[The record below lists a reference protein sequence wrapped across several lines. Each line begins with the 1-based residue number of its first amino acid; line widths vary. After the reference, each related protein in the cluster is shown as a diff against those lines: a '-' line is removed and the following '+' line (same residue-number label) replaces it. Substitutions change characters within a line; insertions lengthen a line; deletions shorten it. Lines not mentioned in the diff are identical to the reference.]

1 MDNHATTSSS
11 KLPQVVI
18 VGAGFGGLRAALRLA
33 NKPVQV
39 TLVDQ
44 HNYHLFQPLLYQVA
58 TAGLSAD
65 EIAYPLRAILSR
77 QRNARFR
84 LARIEQIDLAQR
96 KLLTAAEEIP
106 YDYLVLA
113 VGGVTNYFGMESI
126 ARNSFGLKSLEDAR
140 NIRNHLLNIFERAS
154 IETDPEIQ
162 RALLTFV
169 VVGGGPTGVE
179 CAGAISELIRLVLS
193 RDFPQ
198 LNFDSVRVILLEALD
213 RLLTQMPPDLS
224 QATLEALQA
233 KRVEVRLNTAVK
245 DFDGKCLTLQ
255 DGQSLLTHTLIW
267 AAGIRVHPLLDT
279 LDLPKGKQGRVKVL
293 PTLQLAD
300 HPEVFVIGDAAYQ
313 EVDGQALPM
322 VAPVAMQQGE
332 TAADN
337 VMNHLSRRPLQE
349 FVYKD
354 PGVLAT
360 IGRNRAVAW
369 LGRFKFKGFPAWVVW
384 LVVHIMKLIGF
395 RNRLLVLINWAW
407 EYLFFDR
414 ANRIIE
420 R

>member
-1 MDNHATTSSS
+1 MNSQSTSSP
-11 KLPQVVI
+11 KLPHVVI
-18 VGAGFGGLRAALRLA
+18 VGAGFGGLRAARRLA
-33 NKPVQV
+33 GKLLQV

-58 TAGLSAD
+58 TAGLSAY
-65 EIAYPLRAILSR
+65 EIAYPLRAILRR
-77 QRNARFR
+77 QRNAHFR
-84 LARIEQIDLAQR
+84 LARVEQVDLAQR
-96 KLLTAAEEIP
+96 KLITSSGEIS

-113 VGGVTNYFGMESI
+113 VGGVTNYFGLETV
-126 ARNSFGLKSLEDAR
+126 ACRGFGLKSLDDAR
-140 NIRNHLLNIFERAS
+140 KIRNHLLHMFELAS
-154 IETDPEIQ
+154 TETDPDRQ

-169 VVGGGPTGVE
+169 IVGGGPTGVE
-179 CAGAISELIRLVLS
+179 CAGAISELIRLVL
-193 RDFPQ
+193 RHDYPQ
-198 LNFDSVRVILLEALD
+198 LDFSKVRVILLEAVD

-224 QATLEALQA
+224 QATLEALKA

-245 DFDGKCLTLQ
+245 DYDGERITLQ
-255 DGQSLLTHTLIW
+255 NGQTLPARTLIW
-267 AAGIRVHPLLDT
+267 AAGIRAHPLLDT
-279 LDLPKGKQGRVKVL
+279 LDLPKARQGRIKVL
-293 PTLQLAD
+293 PTLQLTN

-313 EVDGQALPM
+313 EQNGEPLPM

-337 VMNHLSRRPLQE
+337 ILRLIQDRPAQPFE
-349 FVYKD
+349 YKD

-420 R
+420 P